1 MHQNFMAASYHQR
14 LQIRLSVVI
23 TKPWLDYY
31 IINIA
36 IARALCLFQ
45 ITLPHTRFNTQ
56 LKHIAY
62 ITYVAIMYLLLEYG

>member
-1 MHQNFMAASYHQR
+1 MVATIKGYK
-14 LQIRLSVVI
+14 LGSVVI